1 MVARDVKRALPKS
14 GLPKAPTLLDCF
26 LEALAKREARDHDLK
41 SAISPSAISPCADP
55 TLSDTSASESGL
67 VRSSL
72 LGPNPTDQTPSP
84 AIVTQPDLFS
94 R

>member
-41 SAISPSAISPCADP
+41 SAISPSADAS
-55 TLSDTSASESGL
+55 LSDTSASESGL

-72 LGPNPTDQTPSP
+72 LGPNPADQTPSP